1 MVTSDLKFGF
11 LFIFLF
17 VFSAPCL
24 FAGYLP
30 GERLG
35 ILGGEKRQGQM
46 QPQGQAEEPRPRQ
59 EQEYEQEKASN
70 QMAEQ
75 QQQQEQQKDQQEVK
89 VPERKIGQAQENSSS
104 LRIPDFGPDG
114 LKGLSPEQI
123 KKLQAGEV
131 VMTSSPEV
139 TPDGH
144 SVIAAAVMFK
154 VAVEQAWE
162 ILSATDRQIEYRKK

>member
-1 MVTSDLKFGF
+1 MVLSGLGSLRISTVDLNYFPKNFPPAS
-11 LFIFLF
+11 LF
-17 VFSAPCL
+17 VVCAPYL

-30 GERLG
+30 GERPG

-46 QPQGQAEEPRPRQ
+46 QPQR
-59 EQEYEQEKASN
+59 
-70 QMAEQ
+70 
-75 QQQQEQQKDQQEVK
+75 
-89 VPERKIGQAQENSSS
+89 QAQENSSS

-162 ILSATDRQIEYRKK
+162 ILSATDRQIEYLEEIKKLTVEVYSYTLTSRAI